1 MKTVKDIMELLGREQ
16 GKVFIMDAEG
26 EIRLVL
32 MGMQEY
38 QSVKGQVLLKS
49 PESSQRIDPEAV
61 NRRILEAQLA
71 EQAKGNDPAV
81 WAEEA
86 SVPKGSPFS
95 LGNAAKGD
103 PFVGGRQNPY
113 PAGPAPTVQATPKH
127 DLREEV
133 IDPSFNFDSEE
144 I

>member
-49 PESSQRIDPEAV
+49 PESSQHIDPEAV

-71 EQAKGNDPAV
+71 EQTKGSDPAV

-86 SVPKGSPFS
+86 VRRAQFSP
-95 LGNAAKGD
+95 
-103 PFVGGRQNPY
+103 RQNPY